1 MKKNFACAI
10 GGRLKTL
17 RGSASQAL
25 TAKSFGIAQQTY
37 AGWENDKSR
46 PDITELR
53 GIAESYGVSADYLL
67 GLTDDPTPASK
78 RTATGAVTVNGHGN
92 AVANGNGNHLTQA
105 TENRF
110 ASLEARMAVIE
121 SRLAAAT
128 MKP

>member
-1 MKKNFACAI
+1 MKKSFPA
-10 GGRLKTL
+10 RLLEL
-17 RGSASQAL
+17 RGEASQAVFSKKVGVL
-25 TAKSFGIAQQTY
+25 QPTYARWEQGIRRPSIDELADLAIRFGI
-37 AGWENDKSR
+37 
-46 PDITELR
+46 
-53 GIAESYGVSADYLL
+53 SADYLL

-78 RTATGAVTVNGHGN
+78 RAPGGAVTVNGHGN